1 LRIRIQELAGNAE
14 LPVARV
20 HEAGL
25 HSLRRDLL
33 TYRLGGNAQ
42 SGCPA
47 QQ

>member
-20 HEAGL
+20 HEARL

-42 SGCPA
+42 SCRPV
-47 QQ
+47 QR